1 MKRAKQQLAE
11 MGQRPG
17 QKQELEFVG
26 KCRWVGREKESVVA
40 DLDGTLTRG
49 RSSFPYFLLVALEA
63 GSLLRAIVLMM
74 MSPLA
79 WLLYHF
85 VSEDAGI
92 RVLIFFAFAGLKLRD
107 IEATARAVL
116 PKFYAEDIHPE
127 SWRVFSGCAGH
138 RCVVTANPRLM
149 VDFFCKNHLGAD
161 KVLGTE
167 IHVTSSGR
175 ASGLLLSPGV
185 LVGSRKRSA
194 VKAEFGDAPPD
205 VGLGDRPTDLPF
217 LHLCKEAYMVPK
229 KTVEAVP
236 MHKLFKP
243 VVFHDGRLV
252 QRPIPSI
259 ALVTLLWFPIGL
271 VISIVRV
278 LGCVNTPLLYVPLMY
293 KLMGIKLT
301 VKGNKPESMGEKGRG
316 VLFVCCHRTCLDPVF
331 LSVALGKQVSA
342 VTYSVSRLTEIL
354 SPIPT
359 VRLTRN
365 REKDAAHIK
374 RLLEKGNL
382 VICPEGTTCREAVL
396 LRFSALF
403 AELTDQ
409 IVPVAILPKMNMFYG
424 NTVRGYKA
432 FDPFFFLMNP
442 RPHYEVNFLDQL
454 PLELTHASGGKSAFE
469 VANCIQKMLAA
480 TLGFECTTFT
490 RRDKYRMLTGGDGSV
505 KQ

>member
-1 MKRAKQQLAE
+1 
-11 MGQRPG
+11 MGSKAQRRV
-17 QKQELEFVG
+17 EYEAVE
-26 KCRWVGREKESVVA
+26 KCRWEGREKDSVAA

-49 RSSFPYFLLVALEA
+49 RSSFPYFMLVALEA
-63 GSLLRAIVLMM
+63 GSLIRAIVLMLV
-74 MSPLA
+74 SPLA

-85 VSEDAGI
+85 VSEGAGI
-92 RVLIFFAFAGLKLRD
+92 RVLIMVAFAGLRVKD
-107 IEATARAVL
+107 IEAAARAVL
-116 PKFYAEDIHPE
+116 PKFYAEDINPE
-127 SWRVFSGCAGH
+127 AWRVFSGCSSGR
-138 RCVVTANPRLM
+138 RCVVTANPRIM

-161 KVLGTE
+161 TVLGTE
-167 IHVTSSGR
+167 IHVTSSGH
-175 ASGLLLSPGV
+175 ATGLLMPPGV
-185 LVGSRKRSA
+185 LLGAAKRRA
-194 VKAEFGDAPPD
+194 VKAEFKDALPD
-205 VGLGDRPTDLPF
+205 VGLGDRESDLPF
-217 LHLCKEAYMVPK
+217 LSLCKEAYMVPRK
-229 KTVEAVP
+229 SVEAVP

-252 QRPIPSI
+252 QRPTPLV
-259 ALVTLLWFPIGL
+259 ALVTLAWFPIGL
-271 VISIVRV
+271 VLSIVRV
-278 LGCVNTPLLYVPLMY
+278 LVCVNTPLPYVPLMY
-293 KLMGIKLT
+293 KLLGIKLS
-301 VKGNKPESMGEKGRG
+301 VRGNKSGSIEEKGRG
-316 VLFVCCHRTCLDPVF
+316 VLLVCCHRTCLDPVF

-342 VTYSVSRLTEIL
+342 VTYSVSRLTEML

-374 RLLEKGNL
+374 LLLEGGNL
-382 VICPEGTTCREAVL
+382 VICPEGTTCREPVL

-409 IVPVAILPKMNMFYG
+409 IVPVAILPRMSMFYG

-442 RPHYEVNFLDQL
+442 RPHYEVTFLEQL
-454 PLELTHASGGKSAFE
+454 PPHLTHVAGAGRSAFE

-480 TLGFECTTFT
+480 TLGFQCTTFT